1 VALAAARGR
10 TPGAGALRARHY
22 GGDARVHAGH
32 RPGHGPRAIPI
43 RGGPLKASPDD
54 QLRLLDLQALDARLA
69 QLAHRRASLP
79 ELAELD
85 RLAAELAATRAE
97 IVAAET
103 EAADVRREQ
112 DKFEADINQVR
123 DRMTRDR
130 QRMDAG
136 AVSSAKEL
144 ESLQHEVD
152 SLHRR
157 QTELEDGELEVME
170 RLEAVEGR
178 VATLVSRADELSQ
191 SLADT
196 ERRRDASVEELE
208 VDRAAAQ
215 AERDLLAPTI
225 PADLLAL
232 YEKLRAQYSG
242 VGAAALRQK
251 RCEGC
256 RLELNAT
263 DVGRVRAAEEDDVLR
278 CEECRRILVRTAES
292 GL

>member
-1 VALAAARGR
+1 M
-10 TPGAGALRARHY
+10 
-22 GGDARVHAGH
+22 
-32 RPGHGPRAIPI
+32 
-43 RGGPLKASPDD
+43 
-54 QLRLLDLQALDARLA
+54 
-69 QLAHRRASLP
+69 P

-85 RLAAELAATRAE
+85 RLSAELAATRAD

-123 DRMTRDR
+123 DRMARDR

-178 VATLVSRADELSQ
+178 VTALVARADELTE

-196 ERRRDASVEELE
+196 ERRRDASVGELE

-215 AERDLLAPTI
+215 DERDRLAPTI

-263 DVGRVRAAEEDDVLR
+263 DIGRVRAAEEDDVLR

>member
-1 VALAAARGR
+1 
-10 TPGAGALRARHY
+10 
-22 GGDARVHAGH
+22 
-32 RPGHGPRAIPI
+32 
-43 RGGPLKASPDD
+43 
-54 QLRLLDLQALDARLA
+54 
-69 QLAHRRASLP
+69 LP

-85 RLAAELAATRAE
+85 RLSAELAATRAD

-123 DRMTRDR
+123 DRMARDR

-178 VATLVSRADELSQ
+178 VTTLVARADELAE

-196 ERRRDASVEELE
+196 ERRRDASVGELE

-215 AERDLLAPTI
+215 AERDRLAPTI

-263 DVGRVRAAEEDDVLR
+263 DIGRVRAAEEDDVLR